1 MKPSPSASFRRD
13 GWLIGIVAVVSVVAG
28 SGSFFAVRHLGVGI
42 AGEGKG
48 GSIPSSPEIVG
59 RPDRRVPPP
68 TSKRNLFD
76 PAHPLTSAEYKQLY
90 EAALK
95 KEAQSNP
102 ELAKVLALHDAY
114 QKDNRAL
121 GPITEGINAW
131 VENGQD
137 AAEKTARRSV
147 FNGMHSITHM
157 LATTY
162 QWKEADL
169 AAITDPEDTSARKRF
184 AKQLISEGID
194 PGPFLGDVEEARA
207 GIDSIHRQL
216 YEKLESKMSEA
227 GAPGELFN
235 QRTYDLMINYSLEGH
250 FKAKSYR
257 LASEETKKLADAE
270 YQMRAGGRLLRP
282 GER

>member
-1 MKPSPSASFRRD
+1 MNQPSSSSFSRF
-13 GWLIGIVAVVSVVAG
+13 GWLVGVVAVVSVIAG
-28 SGSFFAVRHLGVGI
+28 SGSFFAVRQLGHGS
-42 AGEGKG
+42 GGTEKG
-48 GSIPSSPEIVG
+48 GQASTSPLVVP
-59 RPDRRVPPP
+59 PDRRAPVSS
-68 TSKRNLFD
+68 SKRDLFD
-76 PAHPLTSAEYKQLY
+76 PANPLSSAEYKQLY
-90 EAALK
+90 EEALK

-102 ELAKVLALHDAY
+102 ELGKVLGLHEAY

-131 VENGQD
+131 VEKGQD
-137 AAEKTARRSV
+137 AAEKTARRSL

-162 QWKEADL
+162 QWKEKDL
-169 AAITDPEDTSARKRF
+169 TAITDPQDALARRNL

-194 PGPFLGDVEEARA
+194 PGPLLGDVETARGA
-207 GIDSIHRQL
+207 IDSIHLQL
-216 YEKLESKMSEA
+216 YEKLEARVAEA

-235 QRTYDLMINYSLEGH
+235 QRTFDLMINYSLEGH

-257 LASEETKKLADAE
+257 LASEETRKLADAE
-270 YQMRAGGRLLRP
+270 YQMRVGGKLLRP

>member
-1 MKPSPSASFRRD
+1 M
-13 GWLIGIVAVVSVVAG
+13 
-28 SGSFFAVRHLGVGI
+28 GI
-42 AGEGKG
+42 AGEGKDD
-48 GSIPSSPEIVG
+48 SVSPSSEIVV
-59 RPDRRVPPP
+59 RPDRRAPLPS
-68 TSKRNLFD
+68 TKRNLFD
-76 PAHPLTSAEYKQLY
+76 PAHPLSSAEYKQLY

-95 KEAQSNP
+95 REAEWNP
-102 ELAKVLALHDAY
+102 ELGKVIGLHEAY

-131 VENGQD
+131 VEKGQD
-137 AAEKTARRSV
+137 ATEKTARRSL

-169 AAITDPEDTSARKRF
+169 AAITDPQDALARRNF

-194 PGPFLGDVEEARA
+194 PGPLLGDAETARNA
-207 GIDSIHRQL
+207 IDSIHRQL
-216 YEKLESKMSEA
+216 YEKLESKVADA
-227 GAPGELFN
+227 GAPPQLFN

-257 LASEETKKLADAE
+257 LASEETRKLADAE
-270 YQMRAGGRLLRP
+270 YQMRVGGRLLRP
-282 GER
+282 GEL